1 MKGSKNKLSV
11 NEHGSLTGVKGLT
24 NLGNTCFF
32 NSVMQVLSQTHW
44 LTQLLDLEVR
54 DGHVAHLRG
63 SENGPSCTSSCSTLS
78 ELDNCDS
85 GVSSLLEG
93 ENHEEYT
100 ATEPIDVI
108 MGPGKF

>member
-1 MKGSKNKLSV
+1 
-11 NEHGSLTGVKGLT
+11 
-24 NLGNTCFF
+24 
-32 NSVMQVLSQTHW
+32 MQVLSQTHW

-54 DGHVAHLRG
+54 DGNVAHLRG
-63 SENGPSCTSSCSTLS
+63 SDGPGPSCTSSCSTLS

-100 ATEPIDVI
+100 VTEPINVI
-108 MGPGKF
+108 MGPGIILIMQHEFIIYFPIKFCKIILLL